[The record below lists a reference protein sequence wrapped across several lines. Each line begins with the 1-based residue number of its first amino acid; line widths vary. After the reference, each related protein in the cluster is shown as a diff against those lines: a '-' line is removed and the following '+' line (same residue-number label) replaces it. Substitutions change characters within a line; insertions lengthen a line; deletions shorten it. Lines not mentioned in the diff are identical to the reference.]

1 MSTERTWGITPP
13 ISTALPTP
21 AETQASNELLEQLKR
36 EGTFESAEETA
47 KR

>member
-1 MSTERTWGITPP
+1 MERTWGITPP
-13 ISTALPTP
+13 ISIALPTP